1 MSLLLLFCTVYS
13 NAKRARENIPVVMRC
28 CALYKNSCKYVL
40 NALNVSFFKNCH
52 PPSSSFDMFLY
63 ELEEIC
69 GGFGTMSIFQ
79 QSLYEIQQIKLQ
91 EAFEM

>member
-1 MSLLLLFCTVYS
+1 MSLSLKIVILPAVPLTC
-13 NAKRARENIPVVMRC
+13 
-28 CALYKNSCKYVL
+28 
-40 NALNVSFFKNCH
+40 
-52 PPSSSFDMFLY
+52 FLY

-69 GGFGTMSIFQ
+69 GVFGTMSIFQ